1 MVCRPPVILLALV
14 ALLLSAAI
22 TFAEEP
28 AQRLQQRIDA
38 ARPGDTIVVAGGTFP
53 GNLLLT
59 KRLVLIGRDS
69 PCIRGEGRGS
79 VITVTADSCVI
90 RGFRVEHSG
99 SMLVNEDAGILLK
112 SSRNIVE
119 NNHLQ
124 DVLFGIY
131 LLHAEHNRVA
141 HNLIIGR
148 RQLDI
153 GERGSGIHVWNSQYN
168 RFVENRI
175 TDMRDG
181 FYIQNANHSW
191 IEGNEAFDLR
201 YGLHYM
207 YADSNTF
214 LNNAFHHNVA
224 GAAIMYSKGIVMRN
238 NVFAH
243 NRGFSSYG
251 ILFQDCHGLLADS
264 NVIADNVVGM
274 FFEASTHNAFRRN
287 VIAQNDIALQMFQN
301 SIANTFSENAFVDNL
316 NPLAIVGKR
325 TETAWSERGRGNY
338 WSSYDGYDLDGDGIG
353 DIPMKIQNVFQ
364 YLEGQNANV
373 RVYLYSPASQ
383 ALALAARA
391 FPIIH
396 INEESDDYPLM
407 HSPDMGALSAVRMVN
422 RLTETVPTA
431 ERHGEQAWLAFP
443 LMGCIALG
451 FLYHRLSRREA

>member
-1 MVCRPPVILLALV
+1 MVRRLPMILMALV
-14 ALLLSAAI
+14 ALLRFPARTS
-22 TFAEEP
+22 AEEP

-38 ARPGDTIVVAGGTFP
+38 AKPGDTIFVAAGTFE
-53 GNLLLT
+53 GNLLLN

-69 PCIRGEGRGS
+69 PRIRGEGRGS
-79 VITVTADSCVI
+79 VITVSADSCVV

-112 SSRNIVE
+112 SSYNSIE
-119 NNHLQ
+119 HNHLQ

-131 LLHAEHNRVA
+131 LLRAEHNRVA
-141 HNLIIGR
+141 HNLIVGR
-148 RQLDI
+148 RQLEI

-168 RFVENRI
+168 KFVENRI

-243 NRGFSSYG
+243 NRGFASYG
-251 ILFQDCHGLLADS
+251 ILFQDCHGLRADS

-274 FFEASTHNAFRRN
+274 FFEASTHNVFRRN

-325 TETAWSERGRGNY
+325 TETAWSENGRGNY

-391 FPIIH
+391 FPIIN
-396 INEESDDYPLM
+396 INEEADEHPLM
-407 HSPDMGALSAVRMVN
+407 HPPDMRSMSAVRTVHQFA
-422 RLTETVPTA
+422 ETLPA
-431 ERHGEQAWLAFP
+431 AGQHGEHAWLAFP
-443 LMGCIALG
+443 LTGCIALG